1 MITEAHRW
9 LVRAATVAVAAV
21 AVAGCGSSSSSS
33 SSQSSSAAAGATTS
47 AAATSSA
54 AGTTSTSA
62 GTGSGSGGAGAQAVT
77 DYQTYVG
84 GKAGKADASLPPVT
98 IGWINQQGGQQAIG
112 PLATIGAQT
121 AVKYIN
127 SELGGVDGH
136 PSQLKTCFITSAEEE
151 GKTCAQQLLADKS
164 VDVIDEGAVA
174 IGIQSFYSTIAA
186 AKPVIVGVAVT
197 PVDSVQKNS
206 VIMFGDVTHV
216 LGPFGTYATQ
226 VLHAK
231 TAALIYPNIAGIT
244 DGAAAIDAS
253 LKQAG
258 VSVKKVAYDESSTD
272 LIGPLTSA
280 GATSADM
287 VIPYS
292 DSSGCVNLAKGLKQL
307 GITDAKKIVS
317 APLCLNGQVAAGL
330 GGDFPIWTYAI
341 ASSLFGD
348 PTDPGMPAYM
358 KAATKTRA
366 RRRPAGSVE
375 HRLVRA
381 GADHGA
387 LPQRARLRQG
397 HPGQDPGQGQGVH
410 RAGGAGRAA
419 AGLRQ
424 VPVGPG
430 GVQRPRAVLRV
441 PRQARLRE
449 GGVLAAA
456 ALVIGAGAR
465 PDRGVGAV
473 GGAGGPL
480 VPPPERA

>member
-1 MITEAHRW
+1 VITEAHRW
-9 LVRAATVAVAAV
+9 LVRAATVAAV
-21 AVAGCGSSSSSS
+21 AVALVGCGSSNNSSS
-33 SSQSSSAAAGATTS
+33 SSQSSSSAAGATSSAAGATTS
-47 AAATSSA
+47 SSA
-54 AGTTSTSA
+54 SGA
-62 GTGSGSGGAGAQAVT
+62 GSGGAGSRSVT
-77 DYQTYVG
+77 NYLTYTDG
-84 GKAGKADASLPPVT
+84 KPGKANASLPPVT

-112 PLATIGAQT
+112 PLATAGAQM

-127 SELGGVDGH
+127 AELGGVDGH
-136 PSQLKTCFITSAEEE
+136 PVALKTCFITSAEEE

-164 VDVIDEGAVA
+164 VQVIDEGAVA
-174 IGIQSFYSTIAA
+174 IGIQPFYSTIAG

-197 PVDSVQKNS
+197 PVDSVQKNA

-253 LKQAG
+253 LKKAG

-358 KAATKTRA
+358 KVAAKYTTPADAPDPWNIVAFAQVLTTVRYLNQLGYGKATPATILAKAKAFTGPVALGAPELSCGKYPSAPAVCNDRA
-366 RRRPAGSVE
+366 QFFQYHGKHAFMKVASWLQPPA
-375 HRLVRA
+375 
-381 GADHGA
+381 
-387 LPQRARLRQG
+387 
-397 HPGQDPGQGQGVH
+397 
-410 RAGGAGRAA
+410 
-419 AGLRQ
+419 
-424 VPVGPG
+424 
-430 GVQRPRAVLRV
+430 
-441 PRQARLRE
+441 
-449 GGVLAAA
+449 
-456 ALVIGAGAR
+456 
-465 PDRGVGAV
+465 
-473 GGAGGPL
+473 
-480 VPPPERA
+480 